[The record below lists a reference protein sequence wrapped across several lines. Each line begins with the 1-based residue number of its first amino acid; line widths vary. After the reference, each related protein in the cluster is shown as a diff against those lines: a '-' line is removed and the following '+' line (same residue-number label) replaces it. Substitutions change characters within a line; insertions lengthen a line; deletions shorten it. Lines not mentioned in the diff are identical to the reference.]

1 MKAFVPTVLLVIVV
15 ALALDYTPVGI
26 SSPTHVARAAVQDS
40 TFMVVNVSLSAYRI
54 GTLTNPTLTLTRG
67 QTYTFSVNAFGHPFY
82 IKTARTIGTT
92 NLWNDGVIDNGLDT
106 GDVIFGVP
114 NTAPNALFYQ
124 CGVHSAMGGTLNIVT
139 PVSAPG
145 VRLPGVAWLGPAM
158 PNPVRRGAQF
168 IFDLQ
173 RVADID
179 FTIFD
184 SQGRRTRVL
193 DSGSQVPGRHMLNW
207 DGRDEAGQLTPSG
220 IYFYRLS
227 IEGRQLNGR
236 FSVAR

>member
-1 MKAFVPTVLLVIVV
+1 
-15 ALALDYTPVGI
+15 
-26 SSPTHVARAAVQDS
+26 
-40 TFMVVNVSLSAYRI
+40 
-54 GTLTNPTLTLTRG
+54 
-67 QTYTFSVNAFGHPFY
+67 
-82 IKTARTIGTT
+82 
-92 NLWNDGVIDNGLDT
+92 
-106 GDVIFGVP
+106 
-114 NTAPNALFYQ
+114 
-124 CGVHSAMGGTLNIVT
+124 
-139 PVSAPG
+139 
-145 VRLPGVAWLGPAM
+145 M